1 MIAGC
6 WVLGGVFDRCNGRTP
21 RDLVTVANTFGIDNI
36 ILECGWFNEYKP
48 YLREFVTVMADNG
61 ISVELLLA
69 DYSWSLAPKHSEAL
83 SVMEDVIEFV
93 NEINDG
99 SVVLRENTSACVS
112 ISERRACEDSDDWR
126 SRNDRDCSWVAR
138 KNTRNRCNVRGSILG
153 EEDVVVRGYDG
164 CPKTCGSRCPCKD
177 SDDWRLVAN
186 NGKAKDCS
194 WVAKSANKRC
204 KQEGHMLGAEGTVIK
219 GKDGYPKTCG
229 RCHRNP
235 KWWGTR

>member
-83 SVMEDVIEFV
+83 SAMEDVIEFV

-112 ISERRACEDSDDWR
+112 ISERRTPPLWPVRTRTTGDHGTTGTAPGWR
-126 SRNDRDCSWVAR
+126 EKTQEIAATSEEAYWGR
-138 KNTRNRCNVRGSILG
+138 KMS
-153 EEDVVVRGYDG
+153 
-164 CPKTCGSRCPCKD
+164 
-177 SDDWRLVAN
+177 
-186 NGKAKDCS
+186 
-194 WVAKSANKRC
+194 
-204 KQEGHMLGAEGTVIK
+204 
-219 GKDGYPKTCG
+219 
-229 RCHRNP
+229 
-235 KWWGTR
+235 